1 MPVLVGNKHICRMN
15 ADSKHVNV
23 CTDGSMMKMMC
34 LCVHWVGGFLG
45 WEAESAAHHP
55 THQAQRLGLL
65 MSSLAML
72 CAPLHPPHPLLDWEY
87 ADRAA
92 TEMDSHTH
100 THWSLLV
107 CFDQTV
113 VLQPVSSE
121 KLRCWCL
128 RWLCMCVCVC
138 VHAGVSKEAVCQL
151 SFRYRSLLESVS
163 VGLHFK

>member
-100 THWSLLV
+100 TLKFASLLWSDSRTTA
-107 CFDQTV
+107 C
-113 VLQPVSSE
+113 E
-121 KLRCWCL
+121 LRKVKML
-128 RWLCMCVCVC
+128 MFKVIMHVCVCVC
-138 VHAGVSKEAVCQL
+138 PCGCERGSSL
-151 SFRYRSLLESVS
+151 SAFIQI
-163 VGLHFK
+163 